1 MATTAHVCV
10 FDLHETLLDL
20 RGLDHLLAWSFA
32 DAGSVRRRWWAQ
44 IIQSTCV
51 GIITDHYVDF
61 AHLAEGALEMVAAT
75 EDVTLS
81 PKERQDLLE
90 QWRALPAHAD
100 VRGALERLREAGLRL
115 AVLTNAT
122 GALAAAQLAHAR
134 LADLFEVV
142 LSAEAVRRHKPAP
155 EPYRMAAERLGV
167 PTGYVRLISAHAWDI
182 AGARH
187 AGCAAALVARPGLP
201 FDPLVLRPEVVGE
214 GLTDVVE
221 QIIAAEEA
229 SDKSGSSR

>member
-1 MATTAHVCV
+1 MATTARVCV
-10 FDLHETLLDL
+10 FDLEETLLDL

-32 DAGSVRRRWWAQ
+32 DAGSVRRRWLAQ
-44 IIQSTCV
+44 IVQSACV
-51 GIITDHYVDF
+51 GIITDRYVDF
-61 AHLAEGALEMVAAT
+61 AHLAEAALEMVAAT

-100 VRGALERLREAGLRL
+100 VHGALERLREAGLRL

-122 GALAAAQLAHAR
+122 SVLATAQLAHAR
-134 LADLFEVV
+134 LTDMFEVV

-167 PTGYVRLISAHAWDI
+167 PTGYVRLVSAHAWDI

-187 AGCAAALVARPGLP
+187 AGCTTAFVARPGLP

-214 GLTDVVE
+214 GLTDVAE

-229 SDKSGSSR
+229 GHHRGASQ